1 MLSAVF
7 RYSLFLLLVAAAGSP
22 ARAAP
27 VGVTVDLLTSQRFSA
42 TLSGWTAIAGGP
54 FAVSGSASS
63 DLSSF
68 LGGTDGCAPQQ
79 CQRNATYSADLSGLA
94 SDRTSTFRASL
105 QVPLTISD
113 YFFIE
118 VRASDISDDVV
129 NVSFLALGPATIQQI
144 DSTTRLESR
153 YSKELKLQASGS
165 FFGTVTIPPLTQDY
179 LGSLWTTVP
188 FSFASYEESF
198 YNATLRP
205 GAGGSWSYAAISGEK
220 IIATSGDRADFPTF
234 VGAAPEPGT
243 LALLGL
249 GLAGLSAARRRKH

>member
-1 MLSAVF
+1 MISAVF

-27 VGVTVDLLTSQRFSA
+27 IGVTVDLLTSQRFSA

-94 SDRTSTFRASL
+94 SDT
-105 QVPLTISD
+105 
-113 YFFIE
+113 
-118 VRASDISDDVV
+118 SDDVV
-129 NVSFLALGPATIQQI
+129 NVSFLALGPATSQQI
-144 DSTTRLESR
+144 DATTRLESR
-153 YSKELKLQASGS
+153 YSRELKLQASGS
-165 FFGTVTIPPLTQDY
+165 FFDTVTIPPLTQDY

-205 GAGGSWSYAAISGEK
+205 GAGGLWSYAAISGEK
-220 IIATSGDRADFPTF
+220 IIATSSDRADFPTF
-234 VGAAPEPGT
+234 AGSVPEPGT

-249 GLAGLSAARRRKH
+249 GLAGLAATRRRER